1 MSAFAIRKNNI
12 GRALVRFLIGA
23 IIIAALVIVINEFWL
38 KKDTPA
44 PESDLTAM
52 ETQNYD
58 QAENPVSLAEA
69 LNEEENASAT
79 ETAANPE
86 ATQDAA
92 LNETETNTADET
104 QEEEGEFGEFEVIE
118 TVSEPTPTPTL
129 VPTPTPE
136 PTPTPIP
143 ASMYAARVTSTKVTK
158 ASWKTDKQSRINHG
172 ITEISTLPSE
182 NGGHVLSITGWSFG
196 TYTIASSRGWD
207 GKSNTTYL
215 TVTNEKKQTTYYEV
229 TVSAGATGIEH
240 TTPYGKNMELADFVC
255 NIDVSSYPDGTYTL
269 GSANYFRITHNGQN
283 NTMHHAYT
291 FGDAYKFTV
300 TGGYVTSIGGVEN
313 N

>member
-44 PESDLTAM
+44 PERDLTAM

-69 LNEEENASAT
+69 LNEEENASVT
-79 ETAANPE
+79 ETVANPE

-92 LNETETNTADET
+92 LNETETETADET

-136 PTPTPIP
+136 PTPTPTP
-143 ASMYAARVTSTKVTK
+143 TPF
-158 ASWKTDKQSRINHG
+158 
-172 ITEISTLPSE
+172 LP
-182 NGGHVLSITGWSFG
+182 
-196 TYTIASSRGWD
+196 RRRRP
-207 GKSNTTYL
+207 
-215 TVTNEKKQTTYYEV
+215 
-229 TVSAGATGIEH
+229 GATWCLPPPPPSGGSWCGKA
-240 TTPYGKNMELADFVC
+240 TTPSAWTTARFWR
-255 NIDVSSYPDGTYTL
+255 GT
-269 GSANYFRITHNGQN
+269 SPSPR
-283 NTMHHAYT
+283 
-291 FGDAYKFTV
+291 
-300 TGGYVTSIGGVEN
+300 
-313 N
+313 